1 MVVQHGSFVN
11 QQDIHRQRMPFVI
24 GRLHQ
29 RRFQPQQAVHRLP
42 FDALQMFGNMVRQ
55 PFQPPH
61 GILQRLR
68 QTRARLARGRHQG
81 NARQA
86 AVRTQQR
93 QQLGNSGG
101 FARAR
106 PAAYQHERLQQ
117 RQRAGCLLVKTA
129 LIGKP
134 LLQFVRHGGRLGH
147 GAGCLHDAA
156 DVPRQ
161 FLLLP
166 EIFRQKQ
173 LPAAQHQRRIAV
185 PADQI
190 GHGV

>member
-1 MVVQHGSFVN
+1 
-11 QQDIHRQRMPFVI
+11 MPFVI

-42 FDALQMFGNMVRQ
+42 FDALQMFGNLVRQ

-61 GILQRLR
+61 GMLQRLR
-68 QTRARLARGRHQG
+68 QTRACLARGRHQG

-93 QQLGNSGG
+93 QQFGNGGG

-106 PAAYQHERLQQ
+106 PAAYQHEWLQQ
-117 RQRAGCLLVKTA
+117 CQIAGCLLVKAA

-134 LLQFVRHGGRLGH
+134 LLQFVRHGGRFGH
-147 GAGCLHDAA
+147 GAGCLHNAA
-156 DVPRQ
+156 DVPCQ

-166 EIFRQKQ
+166 KIFRQKQ
-173 LPAAQHQRRIAV
+173 LPAAQHQWRIAV